1 MSARRAFGFSKGFL
15 DYARN
20 DTIAAADMQAGRRRE
35 WHRMAMSNEELRMQN
50 AELMINKRSGVP
62 YGGQKDDGGL
72 VNLTIEMSMEEM
84 KGYRR
89 WIFGCLFLDKQGDL
103 W

>member
-1 MSARRAFGFSKGFL
+1 
-15 DYARN
+15 
-20 DTIAAADMQAGRRRE
+20 
-35 WHRMAMSNEELRMQN
+35 
-50 AELMINKRSGVP
+50 MINKRSGVP

-89 WIFGCLFLDKQGDL
+89 WIFGYLFLDKQGDL

>member
-1 MSARRAFGFSKGFL
+1 
-15 DYARN
+15 
-20 DTIAAADMQAGRRRE
+20 
-35 WHRMAMSNEELRMQN
+35 
-50 AELMINKRSGVP
+50 MISKRSGVP
-62 YGGQKDDGGL
+62 HGGQKDDGGL